1 MASRA
6 EEKAR
11 RREERLARE
20 QAAGIAARR
29 RRRINLVLAS
39 VAAIVALGGV
49 AALIA
54 TGGGSGSGGSGSPR
68 TTAVKGAPIPAR
80 KITNLQAAAA
90 AAGCKLLDFPSQVNN
105 RSHTTSPVKYLSN
118 PPAFGPH
125 YPSPPSDGNYVG
137 QGTPPPEHLV
147 HALEHGRIEIQYRG
161 VPAQAVSQL
170 ETLFNES
177 PNYVLLFKNG
187 TSMPY
192 SVAAVAW
199 THILGCGRFNLRVFD
214 AIRAFRDAYKLKGP
228 EVIAQ
233 PE

>member
-11 RREERLARE
+11 KREERLARE
-20 QAAGIAARR
+20 HAAAVAARR
-29 RRRINLVLAS
+29 RRRLNLVLAGLAAV
-39 VAAIVALGGV
+39 VAVGVV

-54 TGGGSGSGGSGSPR
+54 SSGGSGGGSGTPR
-68 TTAVKGAPIPAR
+68 STALKGAPIPAR
-80 KITNLQAAAA
+80 KITDLRAAAA

-105 RSHTTSPVKYLSN
+105 RSHTTSHVKYMSN

-125 YPSPPSDGNYVG
+125 FPSPPSDGNYVG

-147 HALEHGRIEIQYRG
+147 HALEHGRIEIQFRN
-161 VPAQAVSQL
+161 VPPHAVSQL

-177 PNYVLLFKNG
+177 PNYVLLFKNA

-192 SVAAVAW
+192 AVAATAW
-199 THILGCGRFNLRVFD
+199 THILGCGQFTQKVFD
-214 AIRAFRDAYKLKGP
+214 ALRAFRDAYKLKGP